1 MRFSSKVLSVAFI
14 LGLAVLYGSY
24 GSMGRDS
31 DIHIYFRYGVM
42 ADDSYGRNVL
52 DTYRGT
58 YTKDMVVDEA
68 VTTTLVLTDE
78 ELETIYRKM
87 MEIDFFSFPELYKPE
102 AKSEV
107 TCVFTPASSYHYEVT
122 YNWTVKKVTWSNAYY
137 CSEDQET
144 RDLMALN
151 KVILSI
157 VESKPEY
164 QALPEPK
171 EGYN

>member
-1 MRFSSKVLSVAFI
+1 MAFI

-31 DIHIYFRYGVM
+31 DIRIYFRYGVM

-87 MEIDFFSFPELYKPE
+87 MEIDFFSFPELYKSE

-122 YNWTVKKVTWSNAYY
+122 YNGTVKKVTWSNAYY
-137 CSEDQET
+137 CSEDQGT

>member
-1 MRFSSKVLSVAFI
+1 MAFI

-31 DIHIYFRYGVM
+31 DIRIYFRYGVM
-42 ADDSYGRNVL
+42 ADDSYGRNIL

-58 YTKDMVVDEA
+58 YTKDVVVDEA

-122 YNWTVKKVTWSNAYY
+122 YNGTVKKVTWSNAYY